1 MSGPVGRQP
10 DFFGVKLDGSG
21 VYFGGQTVT
30 GKVILQT
37 DEELT
42 NIKLVTVKLK
52 GEGDV
57 HWTERVCRFL
67 IYVSGL
73 LCVLIHLSLCI
84 STFDKL

>member
-1 MSGPVGRQP
+1 MGGP
-10 DFFGVKLDGSG
+10 DYFGVRLDGSG
-21 VYFGGQTVT
+21 VHFCGQPVT

-57 HWTERVCRFL
+57 HWTERVCRFF
-67 IYVSGL
+67 IYEFIF
-73 LCVLIHLSLCI
+73 LCVSVDLINCN
-84 STFDKL
+84 